1 MQVSLIDKMSD
12 DILVL
17 ECDSVDINDGWIDIT
32 RGSMHSAY
40 ALERYEPLMCTSDN
54 QQEEHM
60 NWPDKIKKKWAEL
73 TAPSPDDALMEDVIK
88 YLCDT
93 LCLIEAITDD
103 DTREEYLRYI
113 LKHAR
118 KWHDD
123 EIDMII
129 SLAR

>member
-32 RGSMHSAY
+32 RGNMHSAY
-40 ALERYEPLMCTSDN
+40 TLDRYEPLMCTSDN
-54 QQEEHM
+54 NQETHTK
-60 NWPDKIKKKWAEL
+60 WTDKIKNKWAEL
-73 TAPSPDDALMEDVIK
+73 TAPCPDDALMEDVIK

-103 DTREEYLRYI
+103 ETREEYLRHI

-123 EIDMII
+123 EIEMII